1 MKKAFLILIALLT
14 INCYSSN
21 NVDNKNSIKEQTMK
35 ESICIVESGSGS
47 SKELLDLCKEIM
59 PNVKVYQII
68 DNTCTK

>member
-1 MKKAFLILIALLT
+1 
-14 INCYSSN
+14 
-21 NVDNKNSIKEQTMK
+21 MK
-35 ESICIVESGSGS
+35 ESICIVESGTGS